1 MRESAGA
8 ITPRTDIVPVVIGGD
23 WSTYPIAREF
33 YEAFGVT
40 SACVLAYPVDIVKHS
55 RLIKMELTPNMS
67 DAEVGR
73 GIERVAEKNPGKR
86 LVLVANSDDRVEQVE
101 RLLPSLPDSVV
112 FGSAPHELVSRV
124 SDKVRF
130 QELCASC
137 GLDVPATEVV
147 RLAGTGPVAPSAV
160 PFPVVAKPAVSSEY
174 VNLYLKGFKKVY
186 FAREQAELDR
196 LWAELRAAG
205 FERDFLVQELV
216 PGDDTCKDNIIVY
229 CDSDGRP
236 TLLASATTIVED
248 HAPMYFGN
256 AVTMV
261 TRPMPELWDRLS
273 RMLEGIGWRGFA
285 SIDLKRDPTTGRAVF
300 MDFNPRVGSNSYYVC
315 AAGANPMRALV
326 SDLVDGERGETVR
339 AEREAIYTRAPVS
352 LARRYIRDAELLARF
367 NELARAGRVVSP
379 LRMRGDSLRSQL
391 MGRVMELNYVR
402 KLRASYPEPTDT
414 SF

>member
-137 GLDVPATEVV
+137 ELDVPATEVV
-147 RLAGTGPVAPSAV
+147 RLAGPGPVAPSAV

-205 FERDFLVQELV
+205 FEGDFLVQELV

-229 CDSDGRP
+229 CGSDGRP

>member
-8 ITPRTDIVPVVIGGD
+8 ITPRTDIVPIVIGGD

-147 RLAGTGPVAPSAV
+147 RLAGPGPVAPSAV

-205 FERDFLVQELV
+205 FEGDFLVQELV

-229 CDSDGRP
+229 CGSDGRP

-285 SIDLKRDPTTGRAVF
+285 SIDLKRDPTTGRTVF

>member
-1 MRESAGA
+1 M
-8 ITPRTDIVPVVIGGD
+8 
-23 WSTYPIAREF
+23 
-33 YEAFGVT
+33 
-40 SACVLAYPVDIVKHS
+40 
-55 RLIKMELTPNMS
+55 
-67 DAEVGR
+67 
-73 GIERVAEKNPGKR
+73 
-86 LVLVANSDDRVEQVE
+86 
-101 RLLPSLPDSVV
+101 V

-205 FERDFLVQELV
+205 FEGDFLVQELV

-273 RMLEGIGWRGFA
+273 RMLESIGWRGFA

-352 LARRYIRDAELLARF
+352 LARRYIRDADLLARF

>member
-205 FERDFLVQELV
+205 FEGDFLVQELV

-229 CDSDGRP
+229 CGSDGRP

-326 SDLVDGERGETVR
+326 SDLVDGERGEKVR

>member
-205 FERDFLVQELV
+205 FEGDFLVQELV

-229 CDSDGRP
+229 CGSDGRP

-379 LRMRGDSLRSQL
+379 LRMRSDSLRSQL